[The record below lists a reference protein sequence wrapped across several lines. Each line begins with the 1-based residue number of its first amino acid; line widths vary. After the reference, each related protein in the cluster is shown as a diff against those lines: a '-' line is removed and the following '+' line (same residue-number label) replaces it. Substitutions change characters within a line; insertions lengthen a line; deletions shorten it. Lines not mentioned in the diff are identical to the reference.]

1 MQHLRTLA
9 RLTPRPSHLT
19 PPAAR
24 GFASRRAPAPHA
36 NAVPLTQ
43 AIHVLKSFAVG
54 QPQQTVELHVHCTPD
69 KGQPPIRGS
78 CILPRA
84 HFSDIKVLV
93 FADGD
98 KATEALAAGADHVG
112 GDELVT
118 RVKEGLVKFDKCI
131 ATPEMLPR
139 VARIARLLGPRGLM
153 PTVNKGTVTSDVAGL
168 VRYSKNS
175 LDFRADK
182 QFIVHAGVARVGFSE
197 AEIRENV
204 AVVMKAIR
212 ANSKASKAKFVSRVY
227 LSSTQGP
234 GVQVADA

>member
-1 MQHLRTLA
+1 MRLFRT
-9 RLTPRPSHLT
+9 LTPRLVQTPST
-19 PPAAR
+19 PGAR
-24 GFASRRAPAPHA
+24 TFASRRTPAPHP

-43 AIHVLKSFAVG
+43 AIHVLKAWAVG
-54 QPQQTVELHVHCTPD
+54 QPSQTVELHVQCTPD

-84 HFSDIKVLV
+84 HQSDISVLV
-93 FADGD
+93 FADGE
-98 KATEALAAGADHVG
+98 KAAEALAAGADHVG
-112 GDELVT
+112 GDELVAKV
-118 RVKEGLVKFDKCI
+118 RDGLVKFDKCI
-131 ATPEMLPR
+131 STPEMLPR
-139 VARIARLLGPRGLM
+139 VAKIARLLGPRGLM

-182 QFIVHAGVARVGFSE
+182 RFVVHAGVAKVGFSE
-197 AEIRENV
+197 LEIKENV